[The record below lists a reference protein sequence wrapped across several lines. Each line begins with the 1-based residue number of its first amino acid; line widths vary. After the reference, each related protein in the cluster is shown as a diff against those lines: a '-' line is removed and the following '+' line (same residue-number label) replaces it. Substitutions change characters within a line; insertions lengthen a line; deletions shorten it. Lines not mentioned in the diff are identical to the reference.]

1 LDEVTKYLQR
11 LKSKAENIPNKA
23 PPEFSNAQPAS
34 VAHRERNTNI
44 SANSEK
50 RYSCSY
56 CPYATD
62 RRDLFTR
69 HENIHKDEK
78 PFHCYI
84 CRKQF
89 NRADH
94 VKKHFLRMHRDHPYD
109 INKIRRS
116 PPKNASGMSYY
127 QKYSTG
133 QPSTSSS
140 GGRTAQSQQSHH
152 PQVAAPQQTHFQQSQ
167 PHHLHPLQSPH
178 HQLLQTP
185 HYTLPI
191 RTPQPKAYLNKQQ
204 PAPQHQNGL
213 PKVKMVQIFC
223 RRVKTNFHSKK
234 NYVL

>member
-1 LDEVTKYLQR
+1 VLEEVTKYLQR
-11 LKSKAENIPNKA
+11 LKTKAENIPNK
-23 PPEFSNAQPAS
+23 PTPDFSSTQPAV
-34 VAHRERNTNI
+34 VAHRERNSNI
-44 SANSEK
+44 SSNSEK

-78 PFHCYI
+78 PFHCYV

-127 QKYSTG
+127 QKYSVG
-133 QPSTSSS
+133 QASTSSN
-140 GGRTAQSQQSHH
+140 GGRSGQSQQGHIS
-152 PQVAAPQQTHFQQSQ
+152 QVAPQQTHFQQSQ
-167 PHHLHPLQSPH
+167 PHQLHPLQTPQH
-178 HQLLQTP
+178 HLLQTP

-191 RTPQPKAYLNKQQ
+191 RTPQPKAYLTKPQQ
-204 PAPQHQNGL
+204 SQQQQHQNGL
-213 PKVKMVQIFC
+213 PKVISLLSHF
-223 RRVKTNFHSKK
+223 NIKK
-234 NYVL
+234 